1 MAPEGTDL
9 AAAVGLCVDRVWE
22 EEMGLSCGALPFFAS
37 IQQEAAT
44 LELLFPIIISCS
56 SASTDKFS
64 SHLIRCLSTST
75 ATSSPARRINFH
87 HIHCLS
93 TVSAT
98 SSSPARRTAN
108 YKPTIWDDS
117 YIQSLPIDFMK
128 SKEEMFRNQFNCPM
142 MVLLIVEHTKES
154 NRYNI

>member
-22 EEMGLSCGALPFFAS
+22 EEMGLSCGDVNDDNN
-37 IQQEAAT
+37 
-44 LELLFPIIISCS
+44 ISY
-56 SASTDKFS
+56 F
-64 SHLIRCLSTST
+64 
-75 ATSSPARRINFH
+75 
-87 HIHCLS
+87 
-93 TVSAT
+93 V
-98 SSSPARRTAN
+98 
-108 YKPTIWDDS
+108 
-117 YIQSLPIDFMK
+117 K